1 MTEIMPLTPD
11 RASEIVPDRLIR
23 ALKEAGWRD
32 VGGRRDAYQRLAPP
46 GAEAYRQESVLV
58 PLDPTAPEYGEMMS
72 DAVELLAHYRD
83 VWSSIAN
90 AQTTSGAADAFV
102 VHAESASPAGMI
114 GWRAGERLFTGFG
127 QVLKAGAKAFVA
139 PLPYFGNRH
148 GRFANTFLDAVL
160 MGQTGVGS
168 FIITAYAPSQQAFAE
183 PSTTYGAD
191 SGGQRGD
198 GLLVAAAAPGR
209 FSIQGRD
216 VTRTV
221 AQALQAT
228 TEAIAETRDGAELD
242 VFTRRVG
249 EGVSR
254 ELTNALG
261 GMAADTVETEIS
273 VGWDPSLPDDDL
285 PALFSFTRDDREI
298 LQHASEHLA
307 LPGPAE
313 RTVITGVPDRLDQR
327 VRDTRGVV
335 DINVIGGGMMR
346 RLRAR
351 FDSDA
356 DLDRI
361 TGAIRAR
368 RAVRVIGDQVREGN
382 TYWLYD
388 ARLSAV
394 LGELESPGPT

>member
-11 RASEIVPDRLIR
+11 RVDEVVPDRLIR
-23 ALKEAGWRD
+23 ALVEAGWTV

-46 GAEAYRQESVLV
+46 GADAYRQESVLV

-83 VWSSIAN
+83 VWSSIAD
-90 AQTTSGAADAFV
+90 AQATSESADSFV
-102 VHAESASPAGMI
+102 VHAESEAPSGMI

-127 QVLKAGAKAFVA
+127 QVLRAGAKAFVA
-139 PLPYFGNRH
+139 PLAYFGNRH

-168 FIITAYAPSQQAFAE
+168 FIITAYAPSQQSFAE

-191 SGGQRGD
+191 TGDRGD
-198 GLLVAAAAPGR
+198 GLLLVASAAPGR

-221 AQALQAT
+221 ARALQAT
-228 TEAIAETRDGAELD
+228 TEAIAEARDGAELD

-249 EGVSR
+249 DGVSR
-254 ELTNALG
+254 ELTDALG
-261 GMAADTVETEIS
+261 GMTADTAETEIS
-273 VGWDPSLPDDDL
+273 VGWDPDLPGDDL
-285 PALFSFTRDDREI
+285 PTRFAFTRDDREI
-298 LQHASEHLA
+298 LKEASEHLA
-307 LPGPAE
+307 RPGPAE
-313 RTVITGVPDRLDQR
+313 RMVITGVPDLLDQR
-327 VRDTRGVV
+327 ARHARGVV
-335 DINVIGGGMMR
+335 DIKVISGSAAR

-351 FDSDA
+351 FTSDA

-368 RAVRVIGDQVREGN
+368 RAVRVIGDQVREGS

-394 LGELESPGPT
+394 LGELEPPGT